1 MSNNIEEC
9 PVSFKCHNNRLHGIL
24 SIPKE
29 KPNQAVI
36 IVVGGPQ
43 YRVGSHRQFVL
54 LARYLAS
61 LGVLVLRFDYSGM
74 GYSDG
79 VPSMFYEIDEDIAS
93 AVSFVSSKHDY
104 IEKIYLW
111 GLCDAASAISFYAYQ
126 DERID
131 GVILLNPWVRSQGSH
146 SKAVLENYYRERL
159 FSPDVWR
166 ELILSPAKIL
176 TAIKSFAVICI
187 DVLRS
192 RLSQGNQASIQDI
205 TREDRVDRLA
215 DSVLRGIERY
225 KGRICLILSERDLTA
240 DEFKIQFEAN
250 DALREKTMDIHK
262 IEGADHTFSSQR
274 WRREVERVTQ
284 SFMNI

>member
-1 MSNNIEEC
+1 MGNAIKEC
-9 PVSFKCHNNRLHGIL
+9 PVSFNCHHNRLHGVL
-24 SIPKE
+24 SMPKE

-54 LARYLAS
+54 LARYLANQ
-61 LGVLVLRFDYSGM
+61 GVLVLRFDYSGM
-74 GYSDG
+74 GYSEG
-79 VPSMFYEIDEDIAS
+79 IPGMFYEIDGDIA
-93 AVSFVSSKHDY
+93 AAISFVSSKYDY
-104 IEKIYLW
+104 IEKVYLW
-111 GLCDAASAISFYAYQ
+111 GLCDAASAISFYAYK
-126 DERID
+126 DERVD

-146 SKAVLENYYRERL
+146 SKAVLENYYLERF

-166 ELILSPAKIL
+166 ELIFSPAKIL
-176 TAIKSFAVICI
+176 AAIKSFAVICI

-192 RLSQGNQASIQDI
+192 RLSHGGRASIEDI
-205 TREDRVDRLA
+205 TREDRIDRLA
-215 DSVLRGIERY
+215 DSVLRGIEKY
-225 KGRICLILSERDLTA
+225 KGRICLILSENDLTA

-250 DALREKTMDIHK
+250 DELRAKTMDIYK

-274 WRREVERVTQ
+274 WRHEVERITQ